1 MSAFNGIS
9 LNAKISLGVAGFI
22 MMTFF
27 TVQTCIVFG
36 LCEPSLE
43 LAKFGWGCV
52 VFFMPPFFK
61 VVQEFIQN
69 KQMIRDDLK
78 KKNIYLE
85 HAAKIIRHDM
95 HSGINT
101 YLPRGIK
108 SLKRRISDDTIKD
121 LKITAPLQLIQD
133 GLHHAQKVYA
143 GVYEF

>member
-1 MSAFNGIS
+1 MSALDGIS
-9 LNAKISLGVAGFI
+9 LNAKISLGVAGVI
-22 MMTFF
+22 MLTFF
-27 TVQTCIVFG
+27 VVQTCIVFG

-69 KQMIRDDLK
+69 KQKIRDDLK

-108 SLKRRISDDTIKD
+108 SLKRRLDEDQIKEMKIGSP
-121 LKITAPLQLIQD
+121 LKLIED
-133 GLHHAQKVYA
+133 GLHHAQKV
-143 GVYEF
+143 